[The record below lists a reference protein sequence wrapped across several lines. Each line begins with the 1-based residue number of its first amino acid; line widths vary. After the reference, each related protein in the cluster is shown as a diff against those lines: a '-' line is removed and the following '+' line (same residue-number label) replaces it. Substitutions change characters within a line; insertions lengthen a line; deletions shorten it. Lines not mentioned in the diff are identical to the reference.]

1 MNFNK
6 NEAWSFPKSNRFN
19 KFTSDTPG
27 SIYVDFIKKNPPKW
41 T

>member
-19 KFTSDTPG
+19 KFSSDTPG
-27 SIYVDFIKKNPPKW
+27 SIYVDFKKKNPPKW